1 MKYRGEI
8 QGLRADVLTG
18 KIEKVEFAIDYTAD
32 AIGKTLSIGDME
44 TNIQYTIP
52 FDELFKIIGG
62 NR

>member
-8 QGLRADVLTG
+8 QGLRADALTG
-18 KIEKVEFAIDYTAD
+18 KMEKIDFAIDYTAD

-52 FDELFKIIGG
+52 FDDLYKIIGG
-62 NR
+62 KQ